1 MQKEIKSIP
10 IYLSSDDK
18 YAPFVATT
26 MASICDNTTSF
37 CEFYILDGG
46 ISRKNQDKICELK
59 KQFSN
64 FSVEFIETKGNTY
77 IENINYRNDV
87 THVTLATYNRLLIPE
102 IKLNIDKAIY
112 LDVDTIVLK
121 DILDFYK
128 QDLRDSSIGVV
139 ADSVPPKHINQVND
153 DIGMK
158 QDSVYFNAGVL
169 LIDCKRCREQN
180 AVNKMFEIASKKQD
194 KLHMADQDILN
205 IFFENKKVLLD
216 SSFNVL
222 YKHNSPHI
230 RHFIGD
236 IKPWHI
242 NPQTECKYIANL
254 IDFWKYAQMTPF
266 YIELKSKT
274 ENQDLQNELY
284 RKLRFIS
291 VIQNI
296 SNKRNK
302 VSL

>member
-77 IENINYRNDV
+77 IENINNRNDV

-139 ADSVPPKHINQVND
+139 ADSVPPKHINQVKD

-291 VIQNI
+291 MIQNI

>member
-139 ADSVPPKHINQVND
+139 ADSVPPKHINQVKD

>member
-139 ADSVPPKHINQVND
+139 ADSVPPKHINQVKD

-291 VIQNI
+291 MIQNI